1 MGWEKIAI
9 NTWEKSSSNNFDF
22 VITKENRKFIMDIF
36 NKNIEDNSES
46 YIESVE
52 FGSLKDAK
60 FDAVNYI

>member
-1 MGWEKIAI
+1 MEWKKIAI
-9 NTWEKSSSNNFDF
+9 NTWEESSSNSFDF

-52 FGSLKDAK
+52 FGSLNDAK
-60 FDAVNYI
+60 FDATNHI